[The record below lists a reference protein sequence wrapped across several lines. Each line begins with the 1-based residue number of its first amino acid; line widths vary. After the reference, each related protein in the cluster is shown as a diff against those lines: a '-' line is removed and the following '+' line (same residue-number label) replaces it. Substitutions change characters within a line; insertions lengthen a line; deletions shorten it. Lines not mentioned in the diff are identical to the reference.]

1 MPHLLHSQMEMNVYE
16 AYVRIFVLIL
26 FMASADEGD
35 VFKYLWILSTRSLR
49 VTLKSIRLILVIF
62 CRLVMEFILNEINL
76 LKFPL
81 DINEFIALICF
92 K

>member
-1 MPHLLHSQMEMNVYE
+1 M
-16 AYVRIFVLIL
+16 RIFVLIL
-26 FMASADEGD
+26 LMAGAGEGD
-35 VFKYLWILSTRSLR
+35 VFKYLGILNTGLLR

-81 DINEFIALICF
+81 DISEFIALKYNSLNF
-92 K
+92 